1 MELKQIS
8 GNTWCLSGHQIIP
21 LYRTDSSHCILMDTG
36 PYALREELERDLARY
51 GLTPIGLLC
60 THTHFDHFGNTRYLS
75 ERFNC
80 PVALPLGEAEICRT
94 LASVKSHLYVYSAG
108 QVASDPEHAPDPLP
122 GGHHVIRPEETDT
135 LFRGVR
141 FRVLHTPGHAMDHAA
156 YITPDNVCYIGDAL
170 MCGRTLHTSRLPYAF
185 NFQQSLD
192 TIRSL
197 KGLDCQAMAV
207 AHCGVLY
214 EGFDALVE
222 ENLQVMERQLA
233 EVRALV
239 DQAHVLRRDLRS
251 RVPAHGGG
259 GQHREEG
266 PESGAVPAA
275 LYGVSGGLGQPP
287 AHPAGQLPVLR
298 AGGVK
303 PEGPRRETKRFCQ
316 AEFQRSEAFFRR
328 DKCRGKIPS
337 LRSG

>member
-1 MELKQIS
+1 MELKLIS

-51 GLTPIGLLC
+51 GLNPIGLLC

-108 QVASDPEHAPDPLP
+108 QVASDPERSQIPCLVD
-122 GGHHVIRPEETDT
+122 HVIRPEETDT

-239 DQAHVLRRDLRS
+239 DRPMSSD
-251 RVPAHGGG
+251 
-259 GQHREEG
+259 EIC
-266 PESGAVPAA
+266 GAVCQRM
-275 LYGVSGGLGQPP
+275 GVVVSTVKKAQNLERFLRPYMEYLVDSGSHRLTLRGNSLCY
-287 AHPAGQLPVLR
+287 APV
-298 AGGVK
+298 
-303 PEGPRRETKRFCQ
+303 E
-316 AEFQRSEAFFRR
+316 
-328 DKCRGKIPS
+328 
-337 LRSG
+337 

>member
-75 ERFNC
+75 EKFNC

-108 QVASDPEHAPDPLP
+108 QVASDPERSQIPCLVD
-122 GGHHVIRPEETDT
+122 HVIRPEETDT

-156 YITPDNVCYIGDAL
+156 YITPDNACYIGDAL

-239 DQAHVLRRDLRS
+239 DRPMSSD
-251 RVPAHGGG
+251 
-259 GQHREEG
+259 EIC
-266 PESGAVPAA
+266 GAVCQRM
-275 LYGVSGGLGQPP
+275 GVVVSTVKKAQNLERFLRPYMEYLVDSGSHRLTLRGNSLCY
-287 AHPAGQLPVLR
+287 APV
-298 AGGVK
+298 
-303 PEGPRRETKRFCQ
+303 E
-316 AEFQRSEAFFRR
+316 
-328 DKCRGKIPS
+328 
-337 LRSG
+337 

>member
-108 QVASDPEHAPDPLP
+108 QVASDPERSQIPCLVDR
-122 GGHHVIRPEETDT
+122 VIRPEETDT

-239 DQAHVLRRDLRS
+239 DRPMSSD
-251 RVPAHGGG
+251 
-259 GQHREEG
+259 EIC
-266 PESGAVPAA
+266 GAVCQRM
-275 LYGVSGGLGQPP
+275 GVVVSTVKKAQNLERFLRPYMEYLVDSGSHRLTLRGNSLCY
-287 AHPAGQLPVLR
+287 APV
-298 AGGVK
+298 
-303 PEGPRRETKRFCQ
+303 E
-316 AEFQRSEAFFRR
+316 
-328 DKCRGKIPS
+328 
-337 LRSG
+337 

>member
-108 QVASDPEHAPDPLP
+108 QVASDPERSQIPCLVD
-122 GGHHVIRPEETDT
+122 HVIRPEETDT

-233 EVRALV
+233 EVRTLV
-239 DQAHVLRRDLRS
+239 DRPMSSD
-251 RVPAHGGG
+251 
-259 GQHREEG
+259 EIC
-266 PESGAVPAA
+266 GAVCRRM
-275 LYGVSGGLGQPP
+275 GVVVSTVKKAQNLERFLRPYMEYLVDSGSHRLTLRGNSLCYE
-287 AHPAGQLPVLR
+287 PV
-298 AGGVK
+298 K
-303 PEGPRRETKRFCQ
+303 
-316 AEFQRSEAFFRR
+316 
-328 DKCRGKIPS
+328 
-337 LRSG
+337 

>member
-108 QVASDPEHAPDPLP
+108 QVASDPERSQIPCLVD
-122 GGHHVIRPEETDT
+122 HVIRPEETDT

-207 AHCGVLY
+207 AHCGVLS

-239 DQAHVLRRDLRS
+239 DRPMSSD
-251 RVPAHGGG
+251 
-259 GQHREEG
+259 EIC
-266 PESGAVPAA
+266 GAVCRRM
-275 LYGVSGGLGQPP
+275 GVVVSTVKKAQNLERFLRPYMEYLVDSGSHRLTLRGNSLCY
-287 AHPAGQLPVLR
+287 APV
-298 AGGVK
+298 
-303 PEGPRRETKRFCQ
+303 E
-316 AEFQRSEAFFRR
+316 
-328 DKCRGKIPS
+328 
-337 LRSG
+337 

>member
-75 ERFNC
+75 EKFNC

-108 QVASDPEHAPDPLP
+108 QVASDPERSQIPCLVD
-122 GGHHVIRPEETDT
+122 HVIRPEETDT

-239 DQAHVLRRDLRS
+239 DRPMSSD
-251 RVPAHGGG
+251 
-259 GQHREEG
+259 EIC
-266 PESGAVPAA
+266 GAVCRRM
-275 LYGVSGGLGQPP
+275 GVVVSTVKKAQNLERFLRPYMEYLVDSGSHRLTLRGNSLCY
-287 AHPAGQLPVLR
+287 APV
-298 AGGVK
+298 
-303 PEGPRRETKRFCQ
+303 E
-316 AEFQRSEAFFRR
+316 
-328 DKCRGKIPS
+328 
-337 LRSG
+337 

>member
-75 ERFNC
+75 EKFNC

-108 QVASDPEHAPDPLP
+108 QVASDPERSQIPCLVD
-122 GGHHVIRPEETDT
+122 HVIRPEETDT

-170 MCGRTLHTSRLPYAF
+170 MCGHTLHTSRLPYAF

-239 DQAHVLRRDLRS
+239 DRPMSSD
-251 RVPAHGGG
+251 
-259 GQHREEG
+259 EIC
-266 PESGAVPAA
+266 GAVCRRM
-275 LYGVSGGLGQPP
+275 GVVVSTVKKAQNLERFLRPYMEYLVDSGSHRLTLRGNSLCY
-287 AHPAGQLPVLR
+287 APV
-298 AGGVK
+298 
-303 PEGPRRETKRFCQ
+303 E
-316 AEFQRSEAFFRR
+316 
-328 DKCRGKIPS
+328 
-337 LRSG
+337 

>member
-75 ERFNC
+75 EKFNC

-108 QVASDPEHAPDPLP
+108 QVASDPERSQIPCLVD
-122 GGHHVIRPEETDT
+122 HVIRPEERDT

-239 DQAHVLRRDLRS
+239 DRPMSSD
-251 RVPAHGGG
+251 
-259 GQHREEG
+259 EIC
-266 PESGAVPAA
+266 GAVCRRM
-275 LYGVSGGLGQPP
+275 GVVVSTVKKAQNLERFLRPYMEYLVDSGSHRLTLRGNSLCYE
-287 AHPAGQLPVLR
+287 PV
-298 AGGVK
+298 
-303 PEGPRRETKRFCQ
+303 E
-316 AEFQRSEAFFRR
+316 
-328 DKCRGKIPS
+328 
-337 LRSG
+337 

>member
-108 QVASDPEHAPDPLP
+108 QVASDPERSQLP
-122 GGHHVIRPEETDT
+122 SQVDHVIRPEETDT

-239 DQAHVLRRDLRS
+239 DRPMSSD
-251 RVPAHGGG
+251 
-259 GQHREEG
+259 EIC
-266 PESGAVPAA
+266 GAVCQRM
-275 LYGVSGGLGQPP
+275 GVVVSTVKKAQNLERFLRPYMEYLVDSGSHRLTLRGNSLCY
-287 AHPAGQLPVLR
+287 APV
-298 AGGVK
+298 K
-303 PEGPRRETKRFCQ
+303 
-316 AEFQRSEAFFRR
+316 
-328 DKCRGKIPS
+328 
-337 LRSG
+337 

>member
-75 ERFNC
+75 EKFNC

-108 QVASDPEHAPDPLP
+108 QVASDPERSQIPCLVD
-122 GGHHVIRPEETDT
+122 HVIRPEETDT

-222 ENLQVMERQLA
+222 ENLQVMGRQLA

-239 DQAHVLRRDLRS
+239 DRPMSSD
-251 RVPAHGGG
+251 
-259 GQHREEG
+259 EIC
-266 PESGAVPAA
+266 GAVCQRM
-275 LYGVSGGLGQPP
+275 GVVVSTVKKAQNLERFLRPYMEYLVDSGSHRLTLRGNSLCYE
-287 AHPAGQLPVLR
+287 PV
-298 AGGVK
+298 K
-303 PEGPRRETKRFCQ
+303 
-316 AEFQRSEAFFRR
+316 
-328 DKCRGKIPS
+328 
-337 LRSG
+337 

>member
-75 ERFNC
+75 EKFNC

-108 QVASDPEHAPDPLP
+108 QVASDPERSQIPCLVD
-122 GGHHVIRPEETDT
+122 HVIRPEETDT

-239 DQAHVLRRDLRS
+239 DRPMSSD
-251 RVPAHGGG
+251 
-259 GQHREEG
+259 EIC
-266 PESGAVPAA
+266 GAVCQRM
-275 LYGVSGGLGQPP
+275 GVVVSTVKKAQNLERFLRPYMEYLVDSGSHRLTLRGNSLCY
-287 AHPAGQLPVLR
+287 APV
-298 AGGVK
+298 K
-303 PEGPRRETKRFCQ
+303 
-316 AEFQRSEAFFRR
+316 
-328 DKCRGKIPS
+328 
-337 LRSG
+337 

>member
-1 MELKQIS
+1 M
-8 GNTWCLSGHQIIP
+8 
-21 LYRTDSSHCILMDTG
+21 
-36 PYALREELERDLARY
+36 
-51 GLTPIGLLC
+51 
-60 THTHFDHFGNTRYLS
+60 
-75 ERFNC
+75 
-80 PVALPLGEAEICRT
+80 
-94 LASVKSHLYVYSAG
+94 KSHLYVYSAG
-108 QVASDPEHAPDPLP
+108 QVASDPERSQIPCLVD
-122 GGHHVIRPEETDT
+122 HVIRPEETDT

-156 YITPDNVCYIGDAL
+156 YITPDNVCYMGDAL

-239 DQAHVLRRDLRS
+239 DRPMSSD
-251 RVPAHGGG
+251 
-259 GQHREEG
+259 EIC
-266 PESGAVPAA
+266 GAVCQRM
-275 LYGVSGGLGQPP
+275 GVVVSTVKKAQNLERFLRPYMEYLVDSGSHRLTLRGNSLCY
-287 AHPAGQLPVLR
+287 APV
-298 AGGVK
+298 
-303 PEGPRRETKRFCQ
+303 E
-316 AEFQRSEAFFRR
+316 
-328 DKCRGKIPS
+328 
-337 LRSG
+337 

>member
-108 QVASDPEHAPDPLP
+108 QVASDPERSQIPCLVD
-122 GGHHVIRPEETDT
+122 HVIRPEETDT

-239 DQAHVLRRDLRS
+239 DRPMSSD
-251 RVPAHGGG
+251 
-259 GQHREEG
+259 EIC
-266 PESGAVPAA
+266 GAVCRRM
-275 LYGVSGGLGQPP
+275 GVVVSTVKKAQNLERFLRPYMEYLVDSGSHRLTLRGNSLCY
-287 AHPAGQLPVLR
+287 APV
-298 AGGVK
+298 
-303 PEGPRRETKRFCQ
+303 E
-316 AEFQRSEAFFRR
+316 
-328 DKCRGKIPS
+328 
-337 LRSG
+337 

>member
-75 ERFNC
+75 EKFNC

-108 QVASDPEHAPDPLP
+108 QVASDPERSQIPCLVD
-122 GGHHVIRPEETDT
+122 HVIRPEETDT

-197 KGLDCQAMAV
+197 KELDCQAMAV

-239 DQAHVLRRDLRS
+239 DRPMSSD
-251 RVPAHGGG
+251 
-259 GQHREEG
+259 EIC
-266 PESGAVPAA
+266 GAVCRRM
-275 LYGVSGGLGQPP
+275 GVVVSTVKKAQNLERFLRPYMEYLVDSGSHRLTLRGNSLCY
-287 AHPAGQLPVLR
+287 APV
-298 AGGVK
+298 
-303 PEGPRRETKRFCQ
+303 E
-316 AEFQRSEAFFRR
+316 
-328 DKCRGKIPS
+328 
-337 LRSG
+337 

>member
-108 QVASDPEHAPDPLP
+108 QVASDPERSQIPCLVD
-122 GGHHVIRPEETDT
+122 HVIRPEETDT

-239 DQAHVLRRDLRS
+239 DRPMSSD
-251 RVPAHGGG
+251 
-259 GQHREEG
+259 EIC
-266 PESGAVPAA
+266 GAVCQRM
-275 LYGVSGGLGQPP
+275 GVVVSTVKKAQNLERFLRPYMEYLVDSGSHRLTLRGNSLCYE
-287 AHPAGQLPVLR
+287 PV
-298 AGGVK
+298 K
-303 PEGPRRETKRFCQ
+303 
-316 AEFQRSEAFFRR
+316 
-328 DKCRGKIPS
+328 
-337 LRSG
+337 

>member
-8 GNTWCLSGHQIIP
+8 GNTWCLSGHEIIP

-75 ERFNC
+75 EKFNC

-108 QVASDPEHAPDPLP
+108 QVASDPERSQIPCLVD
-122 GGHHVIRPEETDT
+122 HVIRPEETDT

-239 DQAHVLRRDLRS
+239 DRPMSSD
-251 RVPAHGGG
+251 
-259 GQHREEG
+259 EIC
-266 PESGAVPAA
+266 GAVCQRM
-275 LYGVSGGLGQPP
+275 GVVVSTVKKAQNLERFLRPYMEYLVDSGSHRLTLRGNSLCY
-287 AHPAGQLPVLR
+287 APV
-298 AGGVK
+298 
-303 PEGPRRETKRFCQ
+303 E
-316 AEFQRSEAFFRR
+316 
-328 DKCRGKIPS
+328 
-337 LRSG
+337 

>member
-1 MELKQIS
+1 
-8 GNTWCLSGHQIIP
+8 
-21 LYRTDSSHCILMDTG
+21 MDTG

-75 ERFNC
+75 EKFNC

-108 QVASDPEHAPDPLP
+108 QVASDPERSQIPCLVD
-122 GGHHVIRPEETDT
+122 HVIRPEETDT

-239 DQAHVLRRDLRS
+239 DRPMSSD
-251 RVPAHGGG
+251 
-259 GQHREEG
+259 EIC
-266 PESGAVPAA
+266 GAVCQRM
-275 LYGVSGGLGQPP
+275 GVVVSTVKKAQNLERFLRPYMEYLVDSGSHRLTLRGNSLCY
-287 AHPAGQLPVLR
+287 APV
-298 AGGVK
+298 
-303 PEGPRRETKRFCQ
+303 E
-316 AEFQRSEAFFRR
+316 
-328 DKCRGKIPS
+328 
-337 LRSG
+337 

>member
-108 QVASDPEHAPDPLP
+108 QVASDPERSQIPCLVD
-122 GGHHVIRPEETDT
+122 HVIRPEETDT

-239 DQAHVLRRDLRS
+239 DRPMSSD
-251 RVPAHGGG
+251 
-259 GQHREEG
+259 EIC
-266 PESGAVPAA
+266 GAVCRRM
-275 LYGVSGGLGQPP
+275 GVVVSTVKKAQNLERFLRPYMEYLVDSGSHRLTLRGNSLCYE
-287 AHPAGQLPVLR
+287 PV
-298 AGGVK
+298 
-303 PEGPRRETKRFCQ
+303 E
-316 AEFQRSEAFFRR
+316 
-328 DKCRGKIPS
+328 
-337 LRSG
+337 

>member
-108 QVASDPEHAPDPLP
+108 QVASDPERSQIPCLVD
-122 GGHHVIRPEETDT
+122 HVIRPEETDT

-141 FRVLHTPGHAMDHAA
+141 FRALQTPGHAMDHAA

-239 DQAHVLRRDLRS
+239 DRPMSSD
-251 RVPAHGGG
+251 
-259 GQHREEG
+259 EIC
-266 PESGAVPAA
+266 GAVCQRM
-275 LYGVSGGLGQPP
+275 GVVVSTVKKAQNLERFLRPYMEYLVDSGSHRLTLRGNSLCYE
-287 AHPAGQLPVLR
+287 PV
-298 AGGVK
+298 K
-303 PEGPRRETKRFCQ
+303 
-316 AEFQRSEAFFRR
+316 
-328 DKCRGKIPS
+328 
-337 LRSG
+337 